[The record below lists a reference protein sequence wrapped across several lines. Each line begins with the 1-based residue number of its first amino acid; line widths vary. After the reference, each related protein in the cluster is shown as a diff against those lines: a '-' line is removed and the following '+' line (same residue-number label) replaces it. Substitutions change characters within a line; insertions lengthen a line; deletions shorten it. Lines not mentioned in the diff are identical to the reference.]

1 MQPVHELGPSRLRG
15 QRPYLVLFGFCLL
28 GLWAGTATADDAII
42 VSLDQPDPFQPAWGL
57 VEVEAVVVAD
67 EEIER
72 VVFYVDGLVIDEL
85 DKPPWKLNVNL
96 GEDVGQHRF
105 EVIAYGASG
114 ATGTGGITTPAIEVN
129 EEVSINLQQ
138 FYVTVTRNGRRVLD
152 LTEDDFKIFDDREEQ
167 ELVTFA
173 RGDIPFTAVVMV
185 DSSTSMKGEKL
196 RSAMRGAGTFFEGMQ
211 ELDEGRLL
219 VFSDRILHTTPFT
232 TFKEVLSAG
241 LGLVKARGGTALN
254 DHLYLSLK
262 QLQERQGRR
271 VILLL
276 SDGVDSHSV
285 LTMRDVSAEARRSQA
300 LIYWLQLPYSKTASE
315 DRTKLPQLTTPWRSS
330 KTYQEEFDRLH
341 SSVTESGGRIFL
353 LSSIDDIAPTFREI
367 LRELREQ
374 YVLGYYP
381 EVTRNDGSWREVKV
395 RVRGSDLE
403 ARSRGGYVDY

>member
-1 MQPVHELGPSRLRG
+1 MQPALENRRSRHWSWGPA
-15 QRPYLVLFGFCLL
+15 LFGLF
-28 GLWAGTATADDAII
+28 GVWAAAVLAQDDAIM

-96 GEDVGQHRF
+96 GEDVGEHRF
-105 EVIAYGASG
+105 EVIAYGVSG
-114 ATGTGGITTPAIEVN
+114 NTGTGGITTPPIEVN

-138 FYVTVTRNGRRVLD
+138 FYVTVSQGGRRVLN
-152 LTEDDFKIFDDREEQ
+152 LTRDDFKIFDDRQEQ

-173 RGDIPFTAVVMV
+173 RGDIPFTAMVMV

-196 RSAMRGAGTFFEGMQ
+196 RSAMRGAGTFFDGMQ
-211 ELDEGRLL
+211 ALDEGSLL
-219 VFSDRILHTTPFT
+219 VFSDRILHATPFT

-241 LGLVKARGGTALN
+241 LGLVQARGGTALN
-254 DHLYLSLK
+254 DHLYLALK

-271 VILLL
+271 VVVLL

-285 LTMRDVSAEARRSQA
+285 LAMRDVLAEARRSQA
-300 LIYWLQLPYSKTASE
+300 LIYWLQLPYRKAGSE
-315 DRTKLPQLTTPWRSS
+315 DRHELPRLTTPWRSS
-330 KTYQEEFDRLH
+330 KTYQEEFERLRN
-341 SSVTESGGRIFL
+341 SVSESGGRIYL
-353 LSSIDDIAPTFREI
+353 LSSINDIAPTFREI

-381 EVTRNDGSWREVKV
+381 KVTRNDGSWREVKV

-403 ARSRGGYVDY
+403 TRSRGGYVDY